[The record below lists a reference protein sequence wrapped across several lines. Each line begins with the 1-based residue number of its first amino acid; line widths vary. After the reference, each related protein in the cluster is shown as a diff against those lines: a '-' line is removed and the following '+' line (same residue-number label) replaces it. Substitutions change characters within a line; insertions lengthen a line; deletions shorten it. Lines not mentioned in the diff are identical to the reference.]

1 MHFREWKLC
10 ILIKISE
17 KLILKGPIDNKTA
30 LV

>member
-1 MHFREWKLC
+1 MHIREWKLC

-17 KLILKGPIDNKTA
+17 KVILKGPIDNKTT